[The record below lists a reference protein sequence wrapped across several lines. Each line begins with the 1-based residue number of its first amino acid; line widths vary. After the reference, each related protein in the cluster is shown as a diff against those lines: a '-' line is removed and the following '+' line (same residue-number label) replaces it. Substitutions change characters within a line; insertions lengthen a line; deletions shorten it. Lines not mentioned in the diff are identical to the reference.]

1 MEARKVILAEDD
13 HDFANLLKTT
23 LEKIGFKVDVVSNQK
38 TLQIHLSA
46 TRYEMLILDLFLAGK
61 DTISEVS
68 DIQKR
73 YFSMPIIM
81 ITAYGTIDLAV
92 KSMQA
97 GATTFIAKNAGI
109 TNIIAQIISNF
120 PTEEEITSE
129 EQLFPDELNLI
140 GNSLAMI
147 KTKRIISTLR
157 NVNIPILIGG
167 ESGTGKEVAA
177 KSIHLIST
185 RSDKNFR
192 AVNCGAIPDAL
203 LEAELFGHTKGA
215 FTDAKNDRK
224 GLFEVCSDGT
234 LLLDEIG
241 DMPLNLQVKL
251 LRVLQEKEV
260 TPIGGSTPKKINTCI
275 IAASNK
281 NLAHEVKKGN
291 FREDLFY
298 RLNVIRIELP
308 PLRDRTGDIEKLLSH
323 FLDQSNEKFNKNVSM
338 PDRLMLKRLENYH
351 WPGNVRQLRNA
362 VERAVVLSKGD
373 LLDIDLM
380 LDTNLPGDELLGDQ
394 ETLGKH
400 HTLNLTEAKETFER
414 DYLQNLLDVSK
425 GNISDAAR
433 LAGRYRGD
441 IYRLMNKHNVMKD
454 DK

>member
-1 MEARKVILAEDD
+1 MKARKVILAEDD
-13 HDFANLLKTT
+13 PDFAKLLKTT
-23 LEKIGFKVDVVSNQK
+23 LEKSGFTVDVVSNQK

-46 TRYEMLILDLFLAGK
+46 IIYEMLILDLFLEGK

-68 DIQKR
+68 DIQKH
-73 YFSMPIIM
+73 YLSMPIIM

-92 KSMQA
+92 KAMQA

-109 TNIIAQIISNF
+109 TNIIGQIISNF

-129 EQLFPDELNLI
+129 EQPFPDELNLI

-177 KSIHLIST
+177 KSIHLISN
-185 RSDKNFR
+185 RSGKNFR

-203 LEAELFGHTKGA
+203 LETELFGHTKGA
-215 FTDAKNDRK
+215 FTDAKNDRR

-251 LRVLQEKEV
+251 LRVLQENEV

-281 NLAHEVKKGN
+281 NLAYEVKKGS

-308 PLRDRTGDIEKLLSH
+308 PLRDRTADIERLLSH
-323 FLDQSNEKFNKNVSM
+323 FLNQSNEKFKKNVSK

-351 WPGNVRQLRNA
+351 WPGNVRQLKNA

-380 LDTNLPGDELLGDQ
+380 LDANLPRNGLLGDK

-425 GNISDAAR
+425 GSISDAAR

-441 IYRLMNKHNVMKD
+441 IYRLMNKYNVMKD

>member
-13 HDFANLLKTT
+13 PDFANLLKTT

-73 YFSMPIIM
+73 YLSMPIIM